1 MKKMPLKKL
10 FHIDRE
16 DYKSEYEKRFN
27 DDDTVHLDIEISGNA
42 AFLCQTKE
50 MFSSIISIE
59 RTNTKLSKWAP
70 SFRKK
75 HLYNTVPVVLQMRLF
90 SQTT

>member
-16 DYKSEYEKRFN
+16 AYKSEYEKRFN

-42 AFLCQTKE
+42 AFLCPVSYTHLTLPTK
-50 MFSSIISIE
+50 
-59 RTNTKLSKWAP
+59 A
-70 SFRKK
+70 
-75 HLYNTVPVVLQMRLF
+75 
-90 SQTT
+90 

>member
-16 DYKSEYEKRFN
+16 AYKSEYEKRFN

-50 MFSSIISIE
+50 MFGSIISKYSLQGTTQS
-59 RTNTKLSKWAP
+59 RYLTGG
-70 SFRKK
+70 
-75 HLYNTVPVVLQMRLF
+75 VPPVRF
-90 SQTT
+90 SM

>member
-16 DYKSEYEKRFN
+16 AYKSEYEKRFN

-50 MFSSIISIE
+50 MFGSIISIARYYPRE
-59 RTNTKLSKWAP
+59 L
-70 SFRKK
+70 
-75 HLYNTVPVVLQMRLF
+75 LYNTVHVVLQTKSCLR
-90 SQTT
+90 TT

>member
-42 AFLCQTKE
+42 AFLCQD
-50 MFSSIISIE
+50 
-59 RTNTKLSKWAP
+59 
-70 SFRKK
+70 RKS
-75 HLYNTVPVVLQMRLF
+75 VV
-90 SQTT
+90 